1 VLFLLKILRK
11 KPMFFNQGTSQ
22 PEASQE
28 KVNGDMASVW
38 EELDDVQLATVVGGA
53 GIALNGETQVAP
65 VLTSGTWE
73 VEIRDNG
80 TSWIVEGKGLAGSGK
95 VGGETTL

>member
-1 VLFLLKILRK
+1 ML
-11 KPMFFNQGTSQ
+11 FNQGTRQ
-22 PEASQE
+22 PKASQE

-53 GIALNGETQVAP
+53 GIALNGEIQVAP
-65 VLTSGTWE
+65 VLTSGTWVVE
-73 VEIRDNG
+73 VGPNG
-80 TSWIVEGKGLAGSGK
+80 TSWIVEGEGLAGRGK